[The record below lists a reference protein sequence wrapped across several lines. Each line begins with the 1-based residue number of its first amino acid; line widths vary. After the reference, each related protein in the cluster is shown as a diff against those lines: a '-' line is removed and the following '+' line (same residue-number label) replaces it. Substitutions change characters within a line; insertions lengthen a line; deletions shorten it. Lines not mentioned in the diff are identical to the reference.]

1 MHKRASSRNI
11 SVAQAMKLMLKKML
25 ATNILVFGFAVPV
38 AAGSLEDG
46 RAAYEHR
53 DFAIA
58 ERLFRP
64 LAEHGNAI
72 AQYNLGVM
80 YYKGDGVPQSYP
92 NAVFWY
98 RHAAWQGDA
107 SAQLGLGVLCYNGQ
121 GTLQSYTEA
130 LTWFRQAA
138 DQGSV
143 QAQINLG
150 AMYANGQGA
159 PQDYIQAHTRTIL
172 RQNTLRPV
180 VVSRRLSRA
189 RTLCDDPQMGLPGS
203 TIRIPSSSWSSTI
216 SRTSTSSWRARRDE
230 RTRRTRLRP
239 RVMSRF
245 RSSSS
250 AVLVFLKRRKR

>member
-1 MHKRASSRNI
+1 MHKHASSRNI

-80 YYKGDGVPQSYP
+80 YYKGEGVPQSYP

-159 PQDYIQAHTRTIL
+159 PQDYIQAHMWLSLAAAKSETRAVEL
-172 RQNTLRPV
+172 RNTVAVKMTAAQIAESQKLAREWKPTKQPP
-180 VVSRRLSRA
+180 RR
-189 RTLCDDPQMGLPGS
+189 
-203 TIRIPSSSWSSTI
+203 
-216 SRTSTSSWRARRDE
+216 
-230 RTRRTRLRP
+230 
-239 RVMSRF
+239 
-245 RSSSS
+245 
-250 AVLVFLKRRKR
+250 

>member
-38 AAGSLEDG
+38 TAGSLEDG

-72 AQYNLGVM
+72 AQYN
-80 YYKGDGVPQSYP
+80 
-92 NAVFWY
+92 
-98 RHAAWQGDA
+98 
-107 SAQLGLGVLCYNGQ
+107 LGVLCYNGQ

-159 PQDYIQAHTRTIL
+159 PQDYIQAHMWLSLAAAKSETRAVEL
-172 RQNTLRPV
+172 RNTVAVKMTAAQIAEAQKL
-180 VVSRRLSRA
+180 A
-189 RTLCDDPQMGLPGS
+189 REWKPTKQPP
-203 TIRIPSSSWSSTI
+203 
-216 SRTSTSSWRARRDE
+216 
-230 RTRRTRLRP
+230 P
-239 RVMSRF
+239 R
-245 RSSSS
+245 
-250 AVLVFLKRRKR
+250 

>member
-11 SVAQAMKLMLKKML
+11 NVAQATKLILKQVL
-25 ATNILVFGFAVPV
+25 ATNILVLSFAVPV
-38 AAGSLEDG
+38 TAGPLEDS
-46 RAAYEHR
+46 RAAYEHG
-53 DFAIA
+53 DFATA
-58 ERLFRP
+58 MRLFRS

-80 YYKGDGVPQSYP
+80 YYKGEGVSQSYP
-92 NAVFWY
+92 LAASWY
-98 RHAAWQGDA
+98 RLAAWQGDA

-159 PQDYIQAHTRTIL
+159 PQDYIQAHMWLSLAAAKSETRAVEL
-172 RQNTLRPV
+172 RNAVAAKMTAAQIAESQKL
-180 VVSRRLSRA
+180 A
-189 RTLCDDPQMGLPGS
+189 REWKPTKQPP
-203 TIRIPSSSWSSTI
+203 
-216 SRTSTSSWRARRDE
+216 
-230 RTRRTRLRP
+230 P
-239 RVMSRF
+239 R
-245 RSSSS
+245 
-250 AVLVFLKRRKR
+250 

>member
-11 SVAQAMKLMLKKML
+11 NVAQAMKLMLKKML

-80 YYKGDGVPQSYP
+80 YYKGEGVPQSYP

-150 AMYANGQGA
+150 AMYANGQGV
-159 PQDYIQAHTRTIL
+159 PQDYIQAHMWLSLAAAKSETRAVEL
-172 RQNTLRPV
+172 RNTVAVKMTAAQIAEAHKL
-180 VVSRRLSRA
+180 A
-189 RTLCDDPQMGLPGS
+189 REWNPTKQPP
-203 TIRIPSSSWSSTI
+203 
-216 SRTSTSSWRARRDE
+216 
-230 RTRRTRLRP
+230 P
-239 RVMSRF
+239 R
-245 RSSSS
+245 
-250 AVLVFLKRRKR
+250 

>member
-1 MHKRASSRNI
+1 
-11 SVAQAMKLMLKKML
+11 MKLMLKKML
-25 ATNILVFGFAVPV
+25 ATNILVFGFAVP
-38 AAGSLEDG
+38 AAAVSLEDG

-80 YYKGDGVPQSYP
+80 YYKGEGVPQSYP

-159 PQDYIQAHTRTIL
+159 PQDYIQAHMWLSLAAAKSETRAAEL
-172 RQNTLRPV
+172 RDIVAAKMTAAQIAEAQKL
-180 VVSRRLSRA
+180 A
-189 RTLCDDPQMGLPGS
+189 REWKPTKQ
-203 TIRIPSSSWSSTI
+203 PS
-216 SRTSTSSWRARRDE
+216 
-230 RTRRTRLRP
+230 P
-239 RVMSRF
+239 R
-245 RSSSS
+245 
-250 AVLVFLKRRKR
+250 

>member
-1 MHKRASSRNI
+1 MKLTLKRA
-11 SVAQAMKLMLKKML
+11 L
-25 ATNILVFGFAVPV
+25 AAAILVLSFAVPV

-92 NAVFWY
+92 DAVFWY

-107 SAQLGLGVLCYNGQ
+107 SAQLSLGLMYYNGQ
-121 GTLQSYTEA
+121 GTLQSYAEA
-130 LTWFRQAA
+130 LTWFRKAA
-138 DQGSV
+138 DQGSA

-150 AMYANGQGA
+150 AIYANGQGV
-159 PQDYIQAHTRTIL
+159 PQDYIHAHMWLSLAAAKSETRAVEL
-172 RQNTLRPV
+172 RDIVAAKMTAAQIAEAQKL
-180 VVSRRLSRA
+180 A
-189 RTLCDDPQMGLPGS
+189 REWKLT
-203 TIRIPSSSWSSTI
+203 
-216 SRTSTSSWRARRDE
+216 
-230 RTRRTRLRP
+230 
-239 RVMSRF
+239 
-245 RSSSS
+245 
-250 AVLVFLKRRKR
+250 K